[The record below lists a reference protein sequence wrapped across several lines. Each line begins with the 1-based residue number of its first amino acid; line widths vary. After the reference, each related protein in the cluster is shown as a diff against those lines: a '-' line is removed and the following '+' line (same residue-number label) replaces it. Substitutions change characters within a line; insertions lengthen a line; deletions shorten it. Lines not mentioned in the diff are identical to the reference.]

1 MRLSELMAGDQA
13 ALKHADGQDPNITG
27 LTADSRT
34 VKDGYLF
41 AALSGAKTDG
51 SKYINDAIRLGAAA
65 ILAKEG
71 TPKPAAATVPLIP
84 VENPRQRYAQL
95 AARFY
100 GKQPANIAAITGTN
114 GKTSTAVFTEQLWTI
129 LGNMS
134 GSIGTLGIRAAGAKI
149 PGSLTTPDP
158 VALHQS
164 LNEMAE
170 IGVTHVAMEAS
181 SHGLDQHRLDGVKVT
196 VAAFTNLTRDHLD
209 YHGNFEKYFAAK
221 ARLFADLLAENGTA
235 VLNADVPQFKILRS
249 MCEGRGISV
258 MSYGLAA
265 DDIKLLEA
273 KPDATGTKL
282 KLAIEKGE
290 YGVHLPLMGSFQVM
304 NALAALGIVIASGAD
319 VDDAVAALEKLEGVR
334 GRMEL
339 VGKTSFGAPVFVDYA
354 HTPDAL
360 ETVIKAVR
368 PHAKGRIICVFG
380 AGGDRDTGKRPEMGR
395 VVKENAD
402 IAIITD
408 DNPRSEDPAKI
419 RAAIK
424 AACEGAVEIGDRAE
438 AIKRGIGILQRN
450 DILIIAGKGHE
461 RGQIVGDTVLPFDD
475 AAVARNILL
484 GGN

>member
-13 ALKHADGQDPNITG
+13 AMKHAQGQDPDIKG
-27 LTADSRT
+27 LTADSRA
-34 VKDGYLF
+34 VREGYMF
-41 AALSGAKTDG
+41 AALQGARDDGTKYIKDALRSGA
-51 SKYINDAIRLGAAA
+51 SA
-65 ILAKEG
+65 ILAPKD
-71 TPKPAAATVPLIP
+71 TPKEPAVTVPLIP

-100 GKQPANIAAITGTN
+100 GHQPDTVAAITGTN

-129 LGNMS
+129 LGNLS

-158 VALHQS
+158 VALHHS
-164 LNEMAE
+164 LADMCD

-181 SHGLDQHRLDGVKVT
+181 SHGLDQYRLDGVKIK
-196 VAAFTNLTRDHLD
+196 VAAFTNLSRDHLD
-209 YHGNFEKYFAAK
+209 YHGDFDKYFAAK
-221 ARLFADLLAENGTA
+221 ARLFGELLTTDGTA
-235 VLNADVPQFKILRS
+235 VINADIPQYAKLRHI
-249 MCEGRGISV
+249 CEDRGINIL
-258 MSYGLAA
+258 SYGVKGEG
-265 DDIKLLEA
+265 IQLLSA
-273 KPDATGTKL
+273 KPDATGTQIRI
-282 KLAIEKGE
+282 AIEGE
-290 YGVHLPLMGSFQVM
+290 EHNIHLPLMGTFQIM

-319 VDDAVAALEKLEGVR
+319 VTNAVNALEKLTGVR
-334 GRMEL
+334 GRLEL
-339 VGKTSFGAPVFVDYA
+339 VGKTKFGAPVFVDYA

-368 PHAKGRIICVFG
+368 PHCKGRVVCVFG

-395 VVKENAD
+395 VVKEHAD

-408 DNPRSEDPAKI
+408 DNPRSEEPATI

-461 RGQIVGDTVLPFDD
+461 RGQIVKGTVLPFDD

>member
-1 MRLSELMAGDQA
+1 MAGDQA
-13 ALKHADGQDPNITG
+13 ALKHAEGQDPDITG

-34 VKDGYLF
+34 VKQGNLF
-41 AALSGAKTDG
+41 AALPGAHEDGAK
-51 SKYINDAIRLGAAA
+51 YIPQALQLGASAV
-65 ILAKEG
+65 LAKEG
-71 TPKPAAATVPLIP
+71 TKRPAATTVPLIP

-100 GKQPANIAAITGTN
+100 GHQPDNVAAITGTN
-114 GKTSTAVFTEQLWTI
+114 GKTSTAIFTEQLWTL
-129 LGNMS
+129 LGHSS

-164 LNEMAE
+164 LAEMSD

-181 SHGLDQHRLDGVKVT
+181 SHGLDQYRLDGVKVR

-209 YHGNFEKYFAAK
+209 YHGDFDKYFAAK
-221 ARLFADLLAENGTA
+221 ARLFNDLLVSDGTA
-235 VLNADVPQFKILRS
+235 VLNADIPQFAILKRL
-249 MCEGRGISV
+249 CEGRGVEV
-258 MSYGLAA
+258 MSYGTNA
-265 DDIKLLEA
+265 DDIKLLST
-273 KPDATGTKL
+273 KPDATGTKI
-282 KLAIEKGE
+282 KISVEGQE
-290 YGVHLPLMGSFQVM
+290 YGVHLPLMGTFQVM
-304 NALAALGIVIASGAD
+304 NALAALGIVLASGAD
-319 VDDAVAALEKLEGVR
+319 AKDAVGALSKLEGVR
-334 GRMEL
+334 GRLEL
-339 VGKTSFGAPVFVDYA
+339 VGTTRFGAPVFVDYA

-360 ETVIKAVR
+360 ETVIKALR
-368 PHAKGRIICVFG
+368 PHCKGRIICVFG

-408 DNPRSEDPAKI
+408 DNPRSEDPATI

-424 AACEGAVEIGDRAE
+424 KACEGAVEIGDRAE

-450 DILIIAGKGHE
+450 DILVIAGKGHE
-461 RGQIVGDTVLPFDD
+461 RGQIVGNTVLPFDD
-475 AAVARNILL
+475 AAVARNILM

>member
-13 ALKHADGQDPNITG
+13 ALKHAQGQDPDITG

-34 VKDGYLF
+34 VKDGYIF
-41 AALSGAKTDG
+41 AALSGAKDDG
-51 SKYINDAIRLGAAA
+51 SKYIADAIKLGAAA
-65 ILAKEG
+65 ILAKDG
-71 TPKPAAATVPLIP
+71 TPRPSAPTVPLIP
-84 VENPRQRYAQL
+84 VENPRKRYAQL

-100 GKQPANIAAITGTN
+100 GQQPANIAAITGTN
-114 GKTSTAVFTEQLWTI
+114 GKTSTAIFTEQLWTI
-129 LGNMS
+129 MGNMS

-158 VALHQS
+158 VALHQG
-164 LNEMAE
+164 LNEMYE

-196 VAAFTNLTRDHLD
+196 VAAFTNLSRDHLD
-209 YHGNFEKYFAAK
+209 YHGSFDKYFAAK
-221 ARLFADLLAENGTA
+221 ARLFSDLLVADGTA
-235 VLNADVPQFKILRS
+235 VLNADVEQFATLKA
-249 MCEGRGISV
+249 MCEKRGLTV
-258 MSYGLAA
+258 MSYGENA
-265 DDIKLLEA
+265 DDIKLVSA
-273 KPDATGTKL
+273 IPDSTGTKL
-282 KLAIEKGE
+282 TLLANKGE
-290 YGVHLPLMGSFQVM
+290 YKIHLPLMGSFQVM
-304 NALAALGIVIASGAD
+304 NALAALAIVIASGAD
-319 VDDAVAALEKLEGVR
+319 IDPAVLALEKLEGVR

-368 PHAKGRIICVFG
+368 PHCKGRIVCVFG
-380 AGGDRDTGKRPEMGR
+380 AGGDRDTGKRPLMGK
-395 VVKENAD
+395 VAQDFAD

-408 DNPRSEDPAKI
+408 DNPRSENPATI

-424 AACEGAVEIGDRAE
+424 KACDGGIEIGDRAD

-450 DILIIAGKGHE
+450 DVLIIAGKGHE
-461 RGQIVGDTVLPFDD
+461 RGQIIGDQVMPFDD
-475 AAVARNILL
+475 ASVARSILA